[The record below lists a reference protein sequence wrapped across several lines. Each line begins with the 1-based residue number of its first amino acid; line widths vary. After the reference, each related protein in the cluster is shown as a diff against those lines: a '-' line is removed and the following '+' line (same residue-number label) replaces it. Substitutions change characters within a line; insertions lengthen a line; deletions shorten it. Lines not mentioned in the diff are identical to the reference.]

1 LGDYSASIDW
11 GDGATTPGAI
21 SLTGQSFTVAGSH
34 AYAKDGSYPIT
45 VVVSHDTAP
54 SVTVDSVANVSESP
68 IVVTSNPS
76 VNGFERSATNAVLA
90 TFTHDGGA
98 DPAGE
103 FQAIVS
109 WGDGTTS
116 AGAIVQT
123 PGGAYTVVGSHVYL
137 DEDAFAVHVTIT
149 DGGATAIA
157 NGSARVLEEPL
168 PDGSRGTPN
177 QRFLTETYRD
187 LFDRQVDSTAL
198 PFWGPQLDA
207 GRSRQ
212 DVAHDIIGLALPHE
226 FGKDEVQAAFQLY
239 LHRNAD
245 PLAVEFLSLFLTHG
259 GTLEQMDAFIAS
271 SPEYFQTRGGGTN
284 DGFLDA
290 LFHDALHRGV
300 DPAARATFDAYFAAG
315 GTRLQAI
322 DFIFASTEY
331 KQDLVESYYE
341 RFLDRPADAAGLNQ
355 FTAQLKAG
363 ASDFDVM
370 AELIGSDEYFA
381 KVAS

>member
-1 LGDYSASIDW
+1 
-11 GDGATTPGAI
+11 
-21 SLTGQSFTVAGSH
+21 
-34 AYAKDGSYPIT
+34 
-45 VVVSHDTAP
+45 VV
-54 SVTVDSVANVSESP
+54 
-68 IVVTSNPS
+68 
-76 VNGFERSATNAVLA
+76 
-90 TFTHDGGA
+90 
-98 DPAGE
+98 
-103 FQAIVS
+103 
-109 WGDGTTS
+109 
-116 AGAIVQT
+116 VQT

-137 DEDAFAVHVTIT
+137 DEGAFAVGVTIKE
-149 DGGATAIA
+149 GGASAIA
-157 NGSARVLEEPL
+157 NGSAQILEELL
-168 PDGSRGTPN
+168 PGGSRGTPN
-177 QRFLTETYRD
+177 QRFLTEAYRD

-198 PFWGPQLDA
+198 PFWGPQLDD

-212 DVAHDIIGLALPHE
+212 AVAHDIIGLALPHE

-239 LHRNAD
+239 LHRDAD

-300 DPAARATFDAYFAAG
+300 DPAARATFDAFFAAG
-315 GTRLQAI
+315 GSRLQAI

-331 KQDLVESYYE
+331 KQDLVESYYG

-363 ASDFDVM
+363 VSDFDVM
-370 AELIGSDEYFA
+370 AELMGSDEYFN
-381 KVAS
+381 KVAL